1 MVMRFNPNSPPREFK
16 VGAHPV
22 SIYDFGNI
30 YLDQNEQ
37 VTFKRQSGA
46 EYDITAK
53 DWGFYATPSING
65 RLLEFGFRTV
75 LVTSSLTNKR
85 YILIVEIG
93 HENSFNSYLQLE
105 SLVIESWLDEAP
117 ELIQD

>member
-1 MVMRFNPNSPPREFK
+1 MRFNPNSPPREFK
-16 VGAHPV
+16 VGAHLV
-22 SIYDFGNI
+22 RIHDFGSI
-30 YLDQNEQ
+30 HLDQNEQ

-65 RLLEFGFRTV
+65 RLLDFGLRTV
-75 LVTSSLTNKR
+75 LVKSTLTYKR
-85 YILIVEIG
+85 YILIVEMG
-93 HENSFNSYLQLE
+93 HENSFHSYLKSE

-117 ELIQD
+117 KLIQD